1 MCELEINR
9 EKVRQE
15 FSSYVSAYDVS
26 DPKIALKI
34 LHTEHV
40 ADLCDAISDSLHLG
54 EEDKNIA
61 WVCGMLHDIGRFEQV
76 RRYGTFFDRK
86 SVNHAAFGAD
96 LLFKEGLIRRFI
108 ADTSGDSLIE
118 KTIRLHNVYALPDE
132 LSDRERMF
140 CHILRDAD
148 KIDIMRVNCE
158 TPLPEIYNL
167 PEEEFR
173 TSAISDEVFADA
185 MRGLN
190 VNREHSKTAAD
201 YVVGHICFVYGLVYP
216 ESIRQAAEQGY
227 LRKMLHFA
235 SDNPRTAER
244 FRRIRTSV
252 EAYLSNYRNQNKET
266 SL

>member
-1 MCELEINR
+1 MEINR
-9 EKVRQE
+9 EKIRAE

-40 ADLCDAISDSLHLG
+40 ADLCDTISDSLHLG
-54 EEDKNIA
+54 EEEKNIA

-96 LLFKEGLIRRFI
+96 LLFKEGLIRQFLE
-108 ADTSGDSLIE
+108 DTSEDPLIE
-118 KTIRLHNVYALPDE
+118 RTIRLHTVYALPE
-132 LSDRERMF
+132 TLSDRERMF

-167 PEEEFR
+167 PEEDFR
-173 TSAISDEVFADA
+173 TSAISDAVFADA

-216 ESIRQAAEQGY
+216 ESVRQVSRQGY

-235 SDNPRTAER
+235 SDNPKTAKR
-244 FRRIRTSV
+244 FAEIGASV
-252 EAYLSNYRNQNKET
+252 ESYLAGFQNQNKES